1 MITCPWCGTSYL
13 SFQSNCSN
21 CGGSLPLPAATPVE
35 APEDHILVPPPAPR
49 EVPRNYTWRL
59 LFTDGWGITG
69 FVFALLGVIFT
80 ALGIGLTLA
89 IITAFVGIPFAG
101 LGIFFLIG
109 GAALLVWRYR
119 EAQMVVQILREGSPV
134 LGSIERVQQNFHVQ
148 INGRYPWTIVY
159 RFQVN
164 AQDYRGKVTTLSQP
178 DLSQRPGKGVYVLYQ
193 DDNPEHSTIYP
204 HPYGYYDT

>member
-13 SFQSNCSN
+13 SFQSNCTN
-21 CGGSLPLPAATPVE
+21 CGGSMPLPAATPVE

-49 EVPRNYTWRL
+49 EVPRNYIWRL
-59 LFTDGWGITG
+59 LLSDGWGITG

-80 ALGIGLTLA
+80 ALGFGLTLA

-101 LGIFFLIG
+101 MGTLFLIG

-119 EAQMVVQILREGSPV
+119 EAQKIADTLRDGRSV
-134 LGSIERVQQNFHVQ
+134 LGSIVSVQQNFHIQ

-159 RFQVN
+159 RYQLN
-164 AQDYRGKVTTLSQP
+164 GQDYHGKSTTLSQP
-178 DLSQRPGKGVYVLYQ
+178 DLSQRPGRGVYVLYMT
-193 DDNPEHSTIYP
+193 DAPNISTIYP